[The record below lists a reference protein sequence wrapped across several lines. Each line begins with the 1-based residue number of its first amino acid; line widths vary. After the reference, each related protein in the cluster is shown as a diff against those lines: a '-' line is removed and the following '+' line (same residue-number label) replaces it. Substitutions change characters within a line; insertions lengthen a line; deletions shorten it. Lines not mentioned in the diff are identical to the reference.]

1 MNINRR
7 ILEKQ
12 YRERIHGYSEA
23 LISFEAEIK
32 ELLYR
37 LPLHPTIKSRIKT
50 FDSYYRKI
58 LNRLNK
64 AEKVEAAHAIND
76 LLGIRIICPFL
87 EDLRAVEQSL
97 TDNFQILQVEY
108 KGDDHSVKEFGYE
121 STHML
126 IELPDSIRLPL
137 SLQDQ
142 LVCEI
147 QLRTILQEAWA
158 EIEHELVYKADFAP
172 FDEPLRRKLASLNAT
187 LTLSDI
193 IFQEIRDYQQQLQL
207 QLRKRRETFAS
218 KVEEM
223 ISEITK
229 NGSKREKTSSKVI
242 VSVNGTGD
250 NWSKSGYSC
259 NREDIDTLLLQAL
272 SAHNARQFDQAIT
285 LYTDILKVNPQS
297 FVQAI
302 IYIHRG
308 IAYFMKS
315 DYDRALEDFS
325 SALQKEPKNE
335 KALYCRGVIHWIRK
349 NSGEALSDLD
359 RSLELNPY
367 QFEALYSRAQ
377 LHYQLENYPAAIEDC
392 ERALSIDP
400 SAKQVLSFL
409 QLVTQIQ
416 NKKK

>member
-7 ILEKQ
+7 ILENQ

-32 ELLYR
+32 ELLCR
-37 LPLHPTIKSRIKT
+37 LPLHPTIKSRIKS

-58 LNRLNK
+58 LNRLKN
-64 AEKVEAAHAIND
+64 AETGEAALVITD

-87 EDLRAVEQSL
+87 EDLRAVEQAL
-97 TDNFQILQVEY
+97 TDNFQVLQVEY

-207 QLRKRRETFAS
+207 QLRKRRETFAG

-229 NGSKREKTSSKVI
+229 NGSKREKTSSEVI
-242 VSVNGTGD
+242 VSVHGTGD
-250 NWSKSGYSC
+250 NWSKSGNSC
-259 NREDIDTLLLQAL
+259 DREDIDTLLLQAL

-349 NSGEALSDLD
+349 NSAEALSDLD

-377 LHYQLENYPAAIEDC
+377 LYYQLENYPAAIKDC

-400 SAKQVLSFL
+400 SAKQVLSL
-409 QLVTQIQ
+409 QERLNQRL
-416 NKKK
+416 